1 MPRPR
6 KRTTRRHPTPP
17 GRPRRKRAASAAPN
31 PRGVTSHDV
40 ASLAGV
46 SRSAVSRSFTP
57 EASVSEKT
65 RRKVMAAAQKLGY
78 QPNVIARS
86 LITRQSRLIGLVM
99 GEWENP
105 FYTTMLRDFTE
116 KLGGRDYQLMLLA
129 SRTPADVEAAMR
141 MLIRY
146 RVDGI
151 VFVSASPT
159 PESAADY
166 VRTGGRLVLLNRE
179 ADGLPATSI
188 VSDAARD
195 GREIASR
202 LLEAG
207 YGRIALT
214 RGDARLPSGVLRV
227 NALRQAIEASGRA
240 RILVDRS
247 GVLGYDAGRAF
258 GNEMMALAE
267 PPDVVVC
274 STDITAI
281 GVLDAI
287 RLDRRLAVP
296 AQVGVV
302 GFGVIPAASW
312 ASHELSTIRLPLAAM
327 IDLAVSTLLAEPG
340 AATTPRRIVVEGEIV
355 VRSTLRG
362 AASRPA

>member
-1 MPRPR
+1 
-6 KRTTRRHPTPP
+6 
-17 GRPRRKRAASAAPN
+17 
-31 PRGVTSHDV
+31 
-40 ASLAGV
+40 
-46 SRSAVSRSFTP
+46 
-57 EASVSEKT
+57 
-65 RRKVMAAAQKLGY
+65 MAAAQKLGY

-141 MLIRY
+141 MLMRY

-195 GREIASR
+195 GREIATR

-207 YGRIALT
+207 YQRIALT
-214 RGDARLPSGVLRV
+214 RGDPRLPSGVLRTD
-227 NALRQAIEASGRA
+227 ALRRAIEASGRA

-247 GVLGYDAGRAF
+247 GVLGLRRRPRLRQRDAGARRPRRR
-258 GNEMMALAE
+258 GL
-267 PPDVVVC
+267 
-274 STDITAI
+274 
-281 GVLDAI
+281 
-287 RLDRRLAVP
+287 LDRHHR
-296 AQVGVV
+296 
-302 GFGVIPAASW
+302 
-312 ASHELSTIRLPLAAM
+312 
-327 IDLAVSTLLAEPG
+327 D
-340 AATTPRRIVVEGEIV
+340 RRA
-355 VRSTLRG
+355 RR
-362 AASRPA
+362 AASRPTARSARRGWRGRLRRHPGGQLGEPRPLDDPAAAGGDDRPRGVDPARGAGQAGGERDATTDRGGGRGRGPLHAAGRPPPSGLTTVDARRH